1 MSGGCAE
8 ADALALMDELAP
20 RVLAWVAPL
29 RFGLAETASV
39 HDAVFHLRC
48 RAVVDRGWAKP
59 AAFPDG
65 RERDAFDERAVFVVG
80 FDGAEL
86 VATNRL
92 VFPASGLPLPTEANF
107 ALAVDPAGRVVDWSR
122 QVVAPGRWGMHRA
135 LAGLLGRSWQETR
148 KRGYSQV
155 CGNVSAAMVRL
166 YRRLGISVTILAP
179 AAPYAGEER
188 LPIRFDLLA
197 SAPALAAWF
206 ACSVGEDVCGT
217 S

>member
-1 MSGGCAE
+1 
-8 ADALALMDELAP
+8 
-20 RVLAWVAPL
+20 
-29 RFGLAETASV
+29 
-39 HDAVFHLRC
+39 
-48 RAVVDRGWAKP
+48 
-59 AAFPDG
+59 
-65 RERDAFDERAVFVVG
+65 
-80 FDGAEL
+80 
-86 VATNRL
+86 
-92 VFPASGLPLPTEANF
+92 
-107 ALAVDPAGRVVDWSR
+107 
-122 QVVAPGRWGMHRA
+122 MHRA